1 MKSEDKFCT
10 ARGWLTPYA
19 LACGYIEVNQDW
31 NNKRFASMGMN
42 NGELN
47 TYEVVAYN
55 EEERINFREVVEGL
69 PAARK
74 LFLACLI
81 ERGAKR
87 KAAAPRDC

>member
-1 MKSEDKFCT
+1 MKTKDKFIT
-10 ARGWLTPYA
+10 SRGWLTLYS
-19 LACGYIEVNQDW
+19 LACGYIETNEGWKD
-31 NNKRFASMGMN
+31 KRITCMSMN

-74 LFLACLI
+74 LFLDCLAK
-81 ERGAKR
+81 RGADR
-87 KAAAPRDC
+87 HINQRREA